1 MKAETAIKIKYNLMA
16 DLPIGH
22 RLVQSH
28 QQNSQRDMRGLDS
41 RVLDDESK
49 IIIQFELPSL
59 KLIKYNK
66 QRPAQSQ
73 QSTCPTESIFNVN
86 R

>member
-16 DLPIGH
+16 DLPTGH
-22 RLVQSH
+22 RLV
-28 QQNSQRDMRGLDS
+28 QRDMRGLDS

>member
-1 MKAETAIKIKYNLMA
+1 MA
-16 DLPIGH
+16 DLPTGH

-49 IIIQFELPSL
+49 IIIQFELP
-59 KLIKYNK
+59 
-66 QRPAQSQ
+66 
-73 QSTCPTESIFNVN
+73 TV
-86 R
+86 